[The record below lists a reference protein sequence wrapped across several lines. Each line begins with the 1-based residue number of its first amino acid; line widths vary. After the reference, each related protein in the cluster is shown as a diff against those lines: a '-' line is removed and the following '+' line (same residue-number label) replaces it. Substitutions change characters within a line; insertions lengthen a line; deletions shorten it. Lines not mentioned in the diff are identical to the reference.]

1 MSTPMPCAAPAAGA
15 FQPCRHERARRTR
28 TPRIVGALLALLL
41 WGTAHAGTVTYVY
54 TDPQGTPL
62 AEADASGTITATFD
76 YAPYGKQ
83 ALGTAPNGPG
93 YTGHVNDP
101 DTGLVY
107 MQARYY
113 DPVVGRFLSV
123 DPIGPTAGNAFN
135 FNRFVYAN
143 DNPYRY
149 TDPFGMCADH
159 YKNGSCMVH
168 VDSATGK
175 AGIAAGKQLEGVLN
189 KYDKAINALSDK
201 AKFNI
206 KDTKG
211 KVIGSMT
218 GKEIKAVWNG
228 THFTITNKA
237 FNNGGAGGGTG
248 GTWHGDSFSGQSE
261 LNPRAVSGY
270 ANAASARN
278 ENANVGVSTLT
289 FHELGHETHF
299 GEGLTNKYP
308 VTPTLSIPREQGA
321 SSAGDR
327 MSQTAGAPFDCSI
340 PMGGCQ

>member
-1 MSTPMPCAAPAAGA
+1 MKPGALAWMFAALGLLLAAPAHAA
-15 FQPCRHERARRTR
+15 DTVYYYSSDTLHSEVVITDQNRNIVERT
-28 TPRIVGALLALLL
+28 
-41 WGTAHAGTVTYVY
+41 H
-54 TDPQGTPL
+54 
-62 AEADASGTITATFD
+62 
-76 YAPYGKQ
+76 YAPYGQ
-83 ALGTAPNGPG
+83 VLDRDLRDGPG
-93 YTGHVNDP
+93 YTGHEEDP
-101 DTGLVY
+101 ETNLVY
-107 MQARYY
+107 MQQRYY
-113 DPVVGRFLSV
+113 DPEAGRFLST
-123 DPIGPTAGNAFN
+123 DPVQADGGGGS
-135 FNRFVYAN
+135 FNRYEYAN

-159 YKNGSCMVH
+159 YKDGTCMVH

-201 AKFNI
+201 GKFNI
-206 KDTKG
+206 KDTQG

-228 THFTITNKA
+228 THFTITNKS

-261 LNPRAVSGY
+261 LNPRAISGY

-278 ENANVGVSTLT
+278 EDANVGVSTLT

-299 GEGLTNKYP
+299 GEGLTNEYP

-327 MSQTAGAPFDCSI
+327 MSQAAGAPFDCSI